1 MDRETLYE
9 RINNRVDRMMDD
21 GLLDEVK
28 QLIPFKHYNALQT
41 VGYKELFAYFNN
53 EIDLV
58 DAVELIKETVD
69 DLPKDKLLG
78 LKNILLNGYNVVSKK
93 RKVLP

>member
-58 DAVELIKETVD
+58 DAVELIKRNSRRFAKRQITW
-69 DLPKDKLLG
+69 
-78 LKNILLNGYNVVSKK
+78 LKKYPIKWV
-93 RKVLP
+93 